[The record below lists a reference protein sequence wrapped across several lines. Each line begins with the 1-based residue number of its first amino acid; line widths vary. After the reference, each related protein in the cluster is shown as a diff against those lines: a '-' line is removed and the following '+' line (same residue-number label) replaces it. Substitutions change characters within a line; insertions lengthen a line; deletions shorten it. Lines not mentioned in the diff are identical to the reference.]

1 MSNTFFHPVDR
12 DIESINEIESVTFFK
27 MEDMGAFTRHY
38 PQPVVSGWSM
48 RRFEKLDLDIMI
60 RGNFIADNELNSA
73 LSGSFLNSTGVHH
86 RSSLDPKKAIKSK

>member
-1 MSNTFFHPVDR
+1 MAQIQLPAVAPFKPHGDPT
-12 DIESINEIESVTFFK
+12 SVSQRFAKWKKSF
-27 MEDMGAFTRHY
+27 EYTRHY

-48 RRFEKLDLDIMI
+48 RRFEKLFLNIMI

-86 RSSLDPKKAIKSK
+86 RSSLDPRKQ

>member
-1 MSNTFFHPVDR
+1 MMR
-12 DIESINEIESVTFFK
+12 LEWCC
-27 MEDMGAFTRHY
+27 TRHY

-48 RRFEKLDLDIMI
+48 RRCEKLDFDIMI

-86 RSSLDPKKAIKSK
+86 RSSLDPRKQ

>member
-1 MSNTFFHPVDR
+1 MHNKANYLNVSMEEELIV
-12 DIESINEIESVTFFK
+12 SQVNENEG
-27 MEDMGAFTRHY
+27 DCDTRHY
-38 PQPVVSGWSM
+38 PQPVVSAWSM

-86 RSSLDPKKAIKSK
+86 RSSLYPRKQ